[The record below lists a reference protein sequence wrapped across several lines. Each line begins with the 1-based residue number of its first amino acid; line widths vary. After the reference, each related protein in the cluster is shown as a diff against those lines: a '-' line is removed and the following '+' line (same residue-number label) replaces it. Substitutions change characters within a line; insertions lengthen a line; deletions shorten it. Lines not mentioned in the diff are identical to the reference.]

1 MPVEAQTVEYSYL
14 GDGVSTV
21 FGFPSRFLSNDDLFV
36 ALNGVIQVAGFTI
49 TGAGTDDGGEVTFT
63 VPPGNLV
70 RVMLVRNPSPSQLV
84 DFENGQTV
92 LEGTL
97 DNALDKLT
105 MIAQYLLRSARR
117 SVRIGDAIY
126 TTEGAG
132 LLELPKASDRVA
144 KLFAFDNDGKV
155 ELIDRAAFEQA
166 MADAV
171 AAAATAVAAAAE
183 AEASEG
189 SAESSALA
197 AAQALSDIQLLLNGV
212 SSATRRKFIMTEG
225 QTVITV
231 GPFTTNALFVYY
243 DGVLLDPVGEYT
255 TASPIITLTAGAAAG
270 AQIDVIEFKAVNVT
284 NALIA
289 ANDLADVSNKK
300 NGRQNLE
307 ITKVMTGPNAAASI
321 SADSRVVHVSTAL
334 TAPRVYT
341 LPAANAVNPGE
352 AVEVF
357 DTAGGVTSTNT
368 LTIQRAGADTIN
380 GGTTAVLTTPRSAIR
395 LVSDGVSKWSYAQA
409 AVGASPGEV
418 KDFAGPK
425 KPPLH
430 DWADGGAI
438 SRATFALAFEALT
451 VVVTGTLT
459 NGNATISA
467 VSEDLTGLGLEGAI
481 VEGTA
486 GSVSGLTINSIT
498 STTVVLSGNA
508 AASGAVTL
516 RILPHGRGD
525 GATTFNKPD
534 RRGRAAIGRDNMGGT
549 AANRVTNTGTGNPG
563 LNAARLGAAGGA
575 DRYAL
580 TTAELAAHNH
590 GITDP
595 GHAHTYAGG
604 GNAAGS
610 GTAAAA
616 GQSANAYLLGNMTA
630 ATTGITIQNNGSGNA
645 HQNVQPSITTN
656 HVVFLGA

>member
-21 FGFPSRFLSNDDLFV
+21 FGFPSRFLSDSDLFV
-36 ALNGVIQVAGFTI
+36 ALNGVVQVAGFTV
-49 TGAGTDDGGEVTFT
+49 TGAGDDAGGEVTFT

-70 RVMLVRNPSPSQLV
+70 RVMLVRNPSPSQLI

-117 SVRIGDAIY
+117 SVRVGDAIY
-126 TTEGAG
+126 TTETAG

-144 KLFAFDNDGKV
+144 KLFAFDNDGKI
-155 ELIDRAAFEQA
+155 ELLDRAAFEQA

-171 AAAATAVAAAAE
+171 AAAAIAVAAANAAE
-183 AEASEG
+183 TAEG

-212 SSATRRKFIMTEG
+212 NSASRREYTMTAG
-225 QTVITV
+225 QTVIAV

-243 DGVLLDPVGEYT
+243 DGLLLDPLTEYT
-255 TASPIITLTAGAAAG
+255 AVSPLITLTAGAADQAH
-270 AQIDVIEFKAVNVT
+270 IDVVEFKAVNIT

-289 ANDLADVSNKK
+289 DNDLADVSNKK

-307 ITKVMTGPNAAASI
+307 ITKVMTGPNANSAV
-321 SADSRVVHVSTAL
+321 SADTRVVHVATAL
-334 TAPRVYT
+334 TAARVYT
-341 LPAANAVNPGE
+341 LPAASAVNPGE
-352 AVEVF
+352 AIEVF
-357 DTAGGVTSTNT
+357 DSAGGVTTVNT
-368 LTIQRAGADTIN
+368 LTLQRAGADTIN
-380 GGTTAVLTTPRSAIR
+380 GATAAVLTTPRSAIR
-395 LVSDGVSKWSYAQA
+395 LVSDGVSKWSFAQPV
-409 AVGASPGEV
+409 VGAAPGEV

-425 KPPLH
+425 LPALH
-430 DWADGGAI
+430 GWADGAAV

-451 VVVTGTLT
+451 VVVSGTLT
-459 NGNATISA
+459 NGNATITA

-481 VEGTA
+481 VEGSA
-486 GSVSGLTINSIT
+486 GSVSGLTISSLTSNSIT
-498 STTVVLSGNA
+498 LSGNA
-508 AASGAVTL
+508 AASGAVSL

-549 AANRVTNTGTGNPG
+549 AASRVTNSGTGNPG
-563 LNAARLGAAGGA
+563 LNAARLGAAGGV
-575 DRYAL
+575 DRHA
-580 TTAELAAHNH
+580 TTLAETAVHNH
-590 GITDP
+590 GTVDP

-604 GNAAGS
+604 GNAAGT
-610 GTAAAA
+610 GTVAAA
-616 GQSANAYLLGNMTA
+616 GQSANAFLLGNMTA
-630 ATTGITIQNNGSGNA
+630 AVTGITISNNGSGNA

>member
-49 TGAGTDDGGEVTFT
+49 TGAGTDDGGEVTFA

-352 AVEVF
+352 AVEVL

-380 GGTTAVLTTPRSAIR
+380 GGTTAVLATPRSAIR
-395 LVSDGVSKWSYAQA
+395 LVSDGISKWAVA
-409 AVGASPGEV
+409 AVPAPRQVVQVFTASGTYTPTVGMVSAVVECVGGAGAGGGSTGAAASITAGGSGGAGAYSLKAVTAADIGASKPVTIGPG
-418 KDFAGPK
+418 G
-425 KPPLH
+425 
-430 DWADGGAI
+430 
-438 SRATFALAFEALT
+438 
-451 VVVTGTLT
+451 TGST
-459 NGNATISA
+459 NSA
-467 VSEDLTGLGLEGAI
+467 
-481 VEGTA
+481 GTA
-486 GSVSGLTINSIT
+486 GGDTSLGTLCVAKGGGGGGVGTSGS
-498 STTVVLSGNA
+498 
-508 AASGAVTL
+508 
-516 RILPHGRGD
+516 
-525 GATTFNKPD
+525 
-534 RRGRAAIGRDNMGGT
+534 
-549 AANRVTNTGTGNPG
+549 
-563 LNAARLGAAGGA
+563 LGAAG
-575 DRYAL
+575 
-580 TTAELAAHNH
+580 
-590 GITDP
+590 
-595 GHAHTYAGG
+595 AGG
-604 GNAAGS
+604 LASGGS
-610 GTAAAA
+610 GDIKVNGDSGDIGPLCGVQFGNFIGAKGRAGRYGAAPAPA
-616 GQSANAYLLGNMTA
+616 SALNNVA
-630 ATTGITIQNNGSGNA
+630 NNGVSGGQACSGSGGISNFVA
-645 HQNVQPSITTN
+645 VDTAGGNGGSGVVVITET
-656 HVVFLGA
+656 VVG